1 VKGISI
7 LSLLTPPHANTPA
20 LLGVTVTSKAAA
32 VQTLAVENV
41 GVNAAG
47 ASVATSSATS
57 KASKAA
63 KGAGKAT
70 AATASTPTAT
80 AAAKKGK
87 NNNKRESGLKW
98 AKRAL
103 LEESL

>member
-1 VKGISI
+1 M
-7 LSLLTPPHANTPA
+7 LTPPV
-20 LLGVTVTSKAAA
+20 LLGLTVTSKAAA
-32 VQTLAVENV
+32 VQTLTVENV

-63 KGAGKAT
+63 KEAGKAT

-87 NNNKRESGLKW
+87 NNNKRELRLKW

-103 LEESL
+103 LEESI